1 MFGFAVRSS
10 LRVDRL
16 VVHDEQCVPYQF
28 TESAVAELHV
38 VHVHAEGLAEMFS
51 WSRAFWRWSSG
62 QCVFAVIK
70 RNHRNRRRLILFF
83 CAVFATFVGFSG

>member
-1 MFGFAVRSS
+1 MFWFAVRSS

-38 VHVHAEGLAEMFS
+38 VHVHAGTE
-51 WSRAFWRWSSG
+51 RAG
-62 QCVFAVIK
+62 TAVQGMVFL
-70 RNHRNRRRLILFF
+70 R
-83 CAVFATFVGFSG
+83 S